1 MKLFII
7 FSKNSVGS
15 RSINQPNK
23 RSQVGQCLKEN
34 MFFLPLKLIL
44 SSEKKNNKKCKI
56 SCISV
61 VQFNWID
68 AQQNNKTKNQN
79 YYHIKRDRVKI
90 LYEYKKGILF
100 NYYRNIYKIIKS

>member
-34 MFFLPLKLIL
+34 VFFCHSNEFCLVRRRTI
-44 SSEKKNNKKCKI
+44 KKCKI

-61 VQFNWID
+61 VQFNWIN

-79 YYHIKRDRVKI
+79 YCHIKRDRVKI
-90 LYEYKKGILF
+90 LYKHKKGILF
-100 NYYRNIYKIIKS
+100 NYYKKKKTIKW